1 MKLRPFTII
10 EAQQRSPAWFEA
22 RIGRVT
28 GSKAS
33 CVLMGEKTAGRAD
46 YVMQLALERMTGV
59 AEEPGYVSAE
69 MQRGVDKE
77 PFARMRAEVSGAFI
91 RETGFV
97 RHDHMMIGTSL
108 DGDEDDFATL
118 WEFKCPKSTTHV
130 KYLRTAGVQLL
141 TDYQPQIVHALYV
154 TGSQHAIIAS
164 FDDRMPAGLEWV
176 QREVRAADLPMV
188 EYEKALSKFLADVTS
203 LENELRAMQQ
213 KQLTPTT

>member
-1 MKLRPFTII
+1 MRPFTII
-10 EAQQRSPAWFEA
+10 DAPQRSPEWFSA
-22 RIGRVT
+22 RLGRVT

-46 YVMQLALERMTGV
+46 YVMQLALERLTGI

-97 RHDHMMIGTSL
+97 RHDTLMIGTSL
-108 DGDEDDFATL
+108 DGDEEDFSAI
-118 WEFKCPKSTTHV
+118 WEFKCPKSTTHA
-130 KYLRTAGVQLL
+130 KYLRSAGAALL
-141 TDYQPQIVHALYV
+141 ADYQPQIVHGLYV
-154 TGSQHAIIAS
+154 TGAERAIIAS

-176 QREVRAADLPMV
+176 QREVRAADLPMA
-188 EYEKALSKFLADVTS
+188 EYQAALQKFLLDVEN
-203 LENELRAMQQ
+203 LEAELRFMQA
-213 KQLTPTT
+213 KAA

>member
-1 MKLRPFTII
+1 MKPFTVID
-10 EAQQRSPAWFEA
+10 APQRSPEWFAA
-22 RIGRVT
+22 RLGRVT

-46 YVMQLALERMTGV
+46 YVMQLALERLTGV

-97 RHDHMMIGTSL
+97 RHDTLMIGTSL
-108 DGDEDDFATL
+108 DGDEDNFGTI

-130 KYLRTAGVQLL
+130 KYLRTDGAQLL
-141 TDYQPQIVHALYV
+141 ADYQPQVVHGIFV
-154 TGSQHAIIAS
+154 TGAARAVIAS

-176 QREVRAADLPMV
+176 QREVLAADLPV
-188 EYEKALSKFLADVTS
+188 AEYEKALLKFLADVTS
-203 LENELRAMQQ
+203 LEAELREMQCKLSQ
-213 KQLTPTT
+213 

>member
-1 MKLRPFTII
+1 MVRPFTII
-10 EAQQRSPAWFEA
+10 DSEQRSDAWKAA
-22 RIGRVT
+22 RLGRVT

-46 YVMQLALERMTGV
+46 YVMQLALERLTGI

-97 RHDHMMIGTSL
+97 RHDKLMIGTSL
-108 DGDEDDFATL
+108 DGDEDDFTTI

-130 KYLRTAGVQLL
+130 KYLRTAGASLL
-141 TDYQPQIVHALYV
+141 ADYQPQIMHGAFV
-154 TGSQHAIIAS
+154 TSATRAIIAS

-176 QREVRAADLPMV
+176 QREVRIADLPMA
-188 EYEKALSKFLADVTS
+188 EYEKALLKFLADVDS
-203 LENELRAMQQ
+203 LEAELREMQ
-213 KQLTPTT
+213 KK